1 MTENAYFKCAVK
13 VEYEDNKGRVK
24 FRKEE
29 YLVSAISP
37 TDVEAKVVKEME
49 GSMGEF
55 EIVSIVLTK
64 ILSVLE

>member
-1 MTENAYFKCAVK
+1 MSENQYYKAAVK

-64 ILSVLE
+64 ILDVLS

>member
-1 MTENAYFKCAVK
+1 MSELNYFRASVK

-37 TDVEAKVVKEME
+37 TDVEAKVTKEMQ
-49 GSMGEF
+49 GAGDF
-55 EIVSIVLTK
+55 EIVTISLTK
-64 ILSVLE
+64 ILAVLN